1 MSQEPEKEIEKQLR
15 EHADKRRAEAGDQL
29 NLHAA
34 TRRLL
39 QDEVARTY
47 GTSPAAA
54 TTTAKTTARPW
65 WAYWPGVLFATCC
78 AMLLAIVFLRS
89 GAGEEKFDYVQ
100 AERQAPAA
108 AASFELAATSPQPY
122 ADAMPAAAPPSGE
135 KMIASNMDRSVPMTT
150 MQAAESQRA
159 PQLAEPASKP
169 VSVNAPAVQMKYKEA
184 QADSLASRD
193 GIPAPT
199 APPAPTAAPV
209 VMPADPSAGVSL
221 AGGARPEPAARMKV
235 MKAAEPASPVIASPQ
250 PAVLPEVRMA
260 DGLRLAQKPATQ
272 TIRSNSLQMDTTSVS
287 FASTATDGYRTD
299 AGQSFVQAPGR
310 AMLRKNYQSPPSPAV
325 LENFQFQQNGA
336 ELKFIDSDGSVY
348 LGNLITPEAELESTT
363 QGLAAKD
370 ADSTRSQLDV
380 TARSGRAS
388 GYGGAVP
395 TNASA
400 PRYFR
405 AIGTN
410 RTLNQQVVFD
420 GTIDNIPQ
428 VVVIGG
434 QLEAA
439 KAEEL
444 KKKAQE
450 MLQLQI
456 QGRVQVGGR
465 QELIINAVPVNR

>member
-29 NLHAA
+29 NLHPA

-47 GTSPAAA
+47 GTNPAAA
-54 TTTAKTTARPW
+54 TATEKKAVRPW

-78 AMLLAIVFLRS
+78 AMLLAIVFLKS
-89 GAGEEKFDYVQ
+89 GSEEAPLSYSQ
-100 AERQAPAA
+100 AENHAPV
-108 AASFELAATSPQPY
+108 SFELAATSPQPY

-135 KMIASNMDRSVPMTT
+135 KMIESNMDRSVPMTS
-150 MQAAESQRA
+150 MRVAESQRA
-159 PQLAEPASKP
+159 PELAEPASKP

-184 QADSLASRD
+184 KADSLAARD
-193 GIPAPT
+193 SIPAPA
-199 APPAPTAAPV
+199 APPAPTAAPAL
-209 VMPADPSAGVSL
+209 MPADPSPSVSL
-221 AGGARPEPAARMKV
+221 AGARPEPAARSKV
-235 MKAAEPASPVIASPQ
+235 MKAAETPAPVIASPQ
-250 PAVLPEVRMA
+250 PPQAKMA
-260 DGLRLAQKPATQ
+260 DELRLAQKPSIQ
-272 TIRSNSLQMDTTSVS
+272 TIQSNSLQMDTSSVT
-287 FASTATDGYRTD
+287 FATTASGPEGTV
-299 AGQSFVQAPGR
+299 AGQRFVQTPAR
-310 AMLRKNYQSPPSPAV
+310 EMLRKNYQSPPSPAV

-348 LGNLITPEAELESTT
+348 LGSMVAPEAELESTT

-370 ADSTRSQLDV
+370 AAGTRLQLDV

-388 GYGGAVP
+388 GFGGAVP
-395 TNASA
+395 TNVSA

-405 AIGTN
+405 VIGTN

-420 GTIDNIPQ
+420 GSIENVPQ
-428 VVVIGG
+428 AVVTGG

-439 KAEEL
+439 KAEAL

-450 MLQLQI
+450 MPQLQI